1 MQALLELIKLMGKGI
16 IAEALAHF
24 TLGTLKRSLTK
35 HDDRE
40 TTKHDDRET
49 KRLGGCYRRR

>member
-40 TTKHDDRET
+40 T